1 MTSEWEDVGRERG
14 WWRLWV
20 ILSVLWRPS
29 QGFLENVSSCSM
41 QALSVIDCYFLLGG
55 EPTPLPV
62 LVYIIVFWG
71 FVKCKKSLWCFFS
84 PISLLPLQPIRL
96 LMLLVF
102 RDLWEALIG
111 EPNIKRLWRKSEL
124 PRTKQ
129 EEPGISMTQTQVV
142 EHLSRFLWKLFFY
155 LKRRRWS
162 TDCWDMF

>member
-1 MTSEWEDVGRERG
+1 MRRCGERT
-14 WWRLWV
+14 RLMEAMGH
-20 ILSVLWRPS
+20 S
-29 QGFLENVSSCSM
+29 FCALE
-41 QALSVIDCYFLLGG
+41 ALSRLSGKCFIMLHASIISYWLLLSLGWRTYPPPCLG
-55 EPTPLPV
+55 LHYCV
-62 LVYIIVFWG
+62 LG
-71 FVKCKKSLWCFFS
+71 LCQMQKSLWCFFS